1 MILGKNTLK
10 LLQKIINDGFDED
23 NTTKDLN
30 I

>member
-1 MILGKNTLK
+1 MILGKAKLK

-30 I
+30 N